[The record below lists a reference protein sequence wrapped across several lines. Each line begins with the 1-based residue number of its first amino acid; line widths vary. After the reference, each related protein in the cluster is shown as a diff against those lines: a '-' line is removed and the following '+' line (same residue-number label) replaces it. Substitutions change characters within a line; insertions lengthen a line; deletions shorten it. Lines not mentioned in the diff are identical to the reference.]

1 MADVVV
7 LANQIP
13 MPIKVAWILWL
24 VWTIVQVGWFRRAR
38 IVAPVWQPGPALR
51 PERRRVVP
59 QRGRSNPALT
69 PKTAAPGGVPAGA
82 SGVPGPPASALSGSK
97 GQPGPVAGAEMHPA
111 LAASQQD

>member
-24 VWTIVQVGWFRRAR
+24 MWTIVQVCWFRRAR

-59 QRGRSNPALT
+59 QRGRSNPAST
-69 PKTAAPGGVPAGA
+69 PKAAATGGVLAGA
-82 SGVPGPPASALSGSK
+82 YDVPRPPASTVSGSE
-97 GQPGPVAGAEMHPA
+97 GQPGPLAGAETSPA
-111 LAASQQD
+111 LAAPHRD